1 MLAQLLNGLA
11 SASSLFLLSLGLTL
25 IFGVSRVVNFAHGS
39 LAMLGLYL
47 GVTLA
52 QALIPLWGALG
63 FWGAVAGA
71 ALAVAVVGALIERGV
86 LRRLY
91 GSPELFQLVATF
103 ALVLI
108 IRDATLAAWG
118 ADDRLGPK
126 APGLTGVLAPGTL
139 NLPSYDFVLM
149 AIGLLVLAG
158 VQWIMASTR
167 WGLQLRAATE
177 DREMALAVGVDERRL
192 FTQVFALGAG
202 LAGLAGA
209 LQMPREPASLAYDL
223 QVVAEAFVVTVVGG
237 MGSVVGAFVAAM
249 MIGVV
254 KAACV
259 ALGTVSIGG
268 LELVLPKLTLV
279 IEFLLMAI
287 VLAFRPWGLFGRPV
301 APPRAARAELNPLPP
316 PTRRGG
322 LLLAAGVAALAL
334 LPWLAGD
341 MAYVLVLAVDVL
353 IAGLFAA
360 SLYVLMGPGGVHS
373 FGHAAF
379 LGLGAYGGALA
390 APLVAAVL
398 PGLADSGPGGIASIL
413 LCLAAG
419 MLLALA
425 GAAVFGFVVLRA
437 AGVYAAMLTLA
448 FAQITWSIAFQW
460 DAVTGGSNGLFGFW
474 PQGWLATREG
484 FYWFV
489 LGVACA
495 GGLLLRHLMHA
506 PFGLTLRMVRDAP
519 LRAESL
525 GLPVFAVRWTAFMLA
540 GALAGAAGVL
550 TVFAKGSVA
559 PDLLAIPRSV
569 DALVMVLLGGLQSL
583 AGPWLG
589 ALAYTVGQDFLA
601 RATEYWRA
609 AVGLAMLAVIL
620 LAPGGLTGVR
630 RLGGLATWGRASE
643 GRAPR

>member
-1 MLAQLLNGLA
+1 VLAQLLNGLA

-47 GVTLA
+47 GVSLA
-52 QALIPLWGALG
+52 GTLIPLLGALG
-63 FWGAVAGA
+63 FWAAVAGA
-71 ALAVAVVGALIERGV
+71 ALAVAVVGALVERGL

-108 IRDATLAAWG
+108 IRDATLAIWG

-139 NLPSYDFVLM
+139 NLPVYDLLLM
-149 AIGLLVLAG
+149 ATGLVVLG
-158 VQWIMASTR
+158 LVQWIMAATR

-209 LQMPREPASLAYDL
+209 LQMPREPAALTYDL

-237 MGSVVGAFVAAM
+237 MGSVTGAFVAAM
-249 MIGVV
+249 MIGIV

-259 ALGTVSIGG
+259 ALGTIEVAGV
-268 LELVLPKLTLV
+268 ELVLPKLTLV
-279 IEFLLMAI
+279 IEFLLMAV
-287 VLAFRPWGLFGRPV
+287 VLAVRPWGLFGRPA
-301 APPRAARAELNPLPP
+301 APARAARTEMHPLPP
-316 PTRRGG
+316 PTRRGNG
-322 LLLAAGVAALAL
+322 LLALAVAVL
-334 LPWLAGD
+334 VALPWLAAD
-341 MAYVLVLAVDVL
+341 MPYLLVLAVDVL

-360 SLYVLMGPGGVHS
+360 SLYVLMGPGGMHS

-379 LGLGAYGGALA
+379 LGLGAYGAALA
-390 APLVAAVL
+390 APWVAQAL
-398 PGLADSGPGGIASIL
+398 PGLASTGPGGLASAL
-413 LCLAAG
+413 LCVAAG
-419 MLLALA
+419 MLLAWA
-425 GAAVFGFVVLRA
+425 GAAVYGFVVLRA

-448 FAQITWSIAFQW
+448 FAQITWSVAFQW

-474 PQGWLATREG
+474 PQGWLSTREG
-484 FYWFV
+484 YYWFV

-495 GGLLLRHLMHA
+495 GGLLLRHVLHA
-506 PFGLTLRMVRDAP
+506 PFGLTLRMTRDAP

-525 GLPVFAVRWTAFMLA
+525 GLPVFAVRWTAFMAA
-540 GALAGAAGVL
+540 GALAGVAGGL

-569 DALVMVLLGGLQSL
+569 DALVMTLLGGLQSL
-583 AGPWLG
+583 AGPWVG
-589 ALAYTVGQDFLA
+589 ALVYTVGQDFLA

-609 AVGLAMLAVIL
+609 AIGVAMLAMVM
-620 LAPGGLTGVR
+620 LAPGGLTGLGR
-630 RLGGLATWGRASE
+630 RRA
-643 GRAPR
+643 RAEVA

>member
-1 MLAQLLNGLA
+1 VLAQLLNGLA

-47 GVTLA
+47 GVSLSA
-52 QALIPLWGALG
+52 WLMPWLGGIG
-63 FWGAVAGA
+63 FWAAVAGA
-71 ALAVAVVGALIERGV
+71 ALGVALVGALIERV
-86 LRRLY
+86 LLRRLY

-108 IRDATLAAWG
+108 IRDIALAIWG

-126 APGLTGVLAPGTL
+126 APGLTGVIAPGTL
-139 NLPSYDFVLM
+139 NLPVYDLVLM
-149 AIGLLVLAG
+149 ATGLAVLVLSHG
-158 VQWIMASTR
+158 VLAWTR

-209 LQMPREPASLAYDL
+209 LQMPREPAALTYDL

-237 MGSVVGAFVAAM
+237 MGSVTGAFVAAM
-249 MIGVV
+249 MIGLV

-259 ALGTVSIGG
+259 ALGTVQIGG
-268 LELVLPKLTLV
+268 TEFVLPKLTLV
-279 IEFLLMAI
+279 IEFLLMAV
-287 VLAFRPWGLFGRPV
+287 VLAFRPWGLFGRPA
-301 APPRAARAELNPLPP
+301 APTRALRAEWHPLPL
-316 PTRRGG
+316 PTRRGSG
-322 LLLAAGVAALAL
+322 ALAL
-334 LPWLAGD
+334 LLAGLAVLPWFASD
-341 MAYVLVLAVDVL
+341 APYLLVLAVDVL

-360 SLYVLMGPGGVHS
+360 SLYVLMGPGGMHS

-379 LGLGAYGGALA
+379 LGLGAYGAALA
-390 APLVAAVL
+390 APWVTRWL
-398 PGLADSGPGGIASIL
+398 PGLDTTGAGGLIAALVCL
-413 LCLAAG
+413 LAG
-419 MLLALA
+419 MLLAWF
-425 GAAVFGFVVLRA
+425 GAVVYGFVVLRA

-448 FAQITWSIAFQW
+448 FAQITWSVAFQW

-474 PQGWLATREG
+474 PQGWLSSREG
-484 FYWFV
+484 YYWFV
-489 LGVACA
+489 LAIAAAC
-495 GGLLLRHLMHA
+495 GLMLRKVLHG
-506 PFGLTLRMVRDAP
+506 PFGLTLRMTRDAP

-540 GALAGAAGVL
+540 GAMAGAAGVL

-569 DALVMVLLGGLQSL
+569 DALVMTLLGGLQSL
-583 AGPWLG
+583 FGPWLG
-589 ALAYTVGQDFLA
+589 AAVYTVGQDYLA
-601 RATEYWRA
+601 RSTEYWRA
-609 AVGLAMLAVIL
+609 AVGGAMLALVM
-620 LAPGGLTGVR
+620 LAPGGLTGWR
-630 RLGGLATWGRASE
+630 RRRSAAGTA
-643 GRAPR
+643 

>member
-47 GVTLA
+47 GVSLA
-52 QALIPLWGALG
+52 GWMMPWLGGAG

-71 ALAVAVVGALIERGV
+71 TVAVALVGALVERLL

-91 GSPELFQLVATF
+91 GRPELFQLVATF

-108 IRDATLAAWG
+108 VRDATLWFWG
-118 ADDRLGPK
+118 ADDLLGPK
-126 APGLTGVLAPGTL
+126 APGLDGVFAPGAL
-139 NLPSYDFVLM
+139 NLPWYDLALM
-149 AIGLLVLAG
+149 AAGVAVLAA
-158 VQWIMASTR
+158 VRWVMASTR

-177 DREMALAVGVDERRL
+177 DREMALAIGVDERRL

-209 LQMPREPASLAYDL
+209 LQMPREPAALTYDL

-237 MGSVVGAFVAAM
+237 MGSVAGAFVAAM
-249 MIGVV
+249 LIGVI

-259 ALGTVSIGG
+259 ALGTLQVGG
-268 LELVLPKLTLV
+268 FELVLPKLTLV
-279 IEFLLMAI
+279 IEFLLMAV
-287 VLAFRPWGLFGRPV
+287 VLAFRPWGLFGRPA
-301 APPRAARAELNPLPP
+301 APARAARAEWTPLPAP
-316 PTRRGG
+316 APRAVWG
-322 LLLAAGVAALAL
+322 ALAL
-334 LPWLAGD
+334 LAVLAALPW
-341 MAYVLVLAVDVL
+341 MAADAPYVLVLAVDVL

-360 SLYVLMGPGGVHS
+360 SLFALMGPGGIHS

-379 LGLGAYGGALA
+379 LGLGAYGAALA
-390 APLVAAVL
+390 APLLADAL
-398 PGLADSGPGGIASIL
+398 PGMEGAGGMLQVVLAM
-413 LCLAAG
+413 CAG
-419 MLLALA
+419 MALAVA
-425 GAAVFGFVVLRA
+425 GAALYGFVVLRA

-460 DAVTGGSNGLFGFW
+460 DGVTGGSNGLFGFW
-474 PQGWLATREG
+474 PQGWLGSREG
-484 FYWFV
+484 YYWFV
-489 LGVACA
+489 LGIAA
-495 GGLLLRHLMHA
+495 LAAWLLRQVLHA
-506 PFGLTLRMVRDAP
+506 PFGVTLRMVRDAP

-540 GALAGAAGVL
+540 GALAGAAGAL
-550 TVFAKGSVA
+550 TVFAKGSLS

-609 AVGLAMLAVIL
+609 AIGFAMLVLVL
-620 LAPGGLTGVR
+620 LAPGGLTGWRWPAAAR
-630 RLGGLATWGRASE
+630 RQA
-643 GRAPR
+643 